1 VTKTVSGTTRRFYYS
16 DQWQIL
22 EEYLG
27 SVVNP
32 EMRYWYGLRDIN
44 DIARRQRYSSG
55 TTVQDDLYALR
66 ETMNV
71 VALVNPSGTATQR
84 MAYDAFGAVRFLN
97 SAFGSGS
104 NAADWNLLFHGHHRD
119 ADTGLYQMRFRYY
132 QPNLGVWLSRDP
144 IGERGGL
151 NLYGMCYNNALSWYD
166 ALGREPQGGASP
178 APAPLPG
185 GGSLRPGTPPNSNC
199 LGHACGSGKQEFD
212 WEAVKTKYNCTK
224 IKCPMTADTKPK
236 DDCKKKPCKEGQ
248 HQIRLYGDKGDPK
261 SIYDHYQSQED
272 DGQWTSQD
280 GAGDPANPGN
290 QGGPIYDNIDE
301 PTQHW
306 LDYWKKRK
314 KPLPTKPYYE
324 CYCCDKPLP
333 PK

>member
-1 VTKTVSGTTRRFYYS
+1 
-16 DQWQIL
+16 
-22 EEYLG
+22 
-27 SVVNP
+27 
-32 EMRYWYGLRDIN
+32 
-44 DIARRQRYSSG
+44 
-55 TTVQDDLYALR
+55 
-66 ETMNV
+66 MNV